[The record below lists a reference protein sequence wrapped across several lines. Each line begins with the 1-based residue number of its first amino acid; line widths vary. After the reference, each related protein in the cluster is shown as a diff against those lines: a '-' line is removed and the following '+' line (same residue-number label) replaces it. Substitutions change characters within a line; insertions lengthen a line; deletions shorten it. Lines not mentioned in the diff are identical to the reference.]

1 MSYDRANKQT
11 KRDYYFIIIYRFVMF
26 LDTSAWTVWM
36 FPKPNILSHKPVQTV
51 LSQLGE
57 NFKKVA
63 ENQVQ
68 SIDVI
73 VLIKE

>member
-1 MSYDRANKQT
+1 
-11 KRDYYFIIIYRFVMF
+11 MF

-36 FPKPNILSHKPVQTV
+36 FREPNVLSHKPVQTV

-57 NFKKVA
+57 NLKKVA

-68 SIDVI
+68 VIDV
-73 VLIKE
+73 LLYL

>member
-1 MSYDRANKQT
+1 
-11 KRDYYFIIIYRFVMF
+11 MF

-36 FPKPNILSHKPVQTV
+36 FPEPNVLSHKPVQTA
-51 LSQLGE
+51 LYQLGE

-68 SIDVI
+68 SINVF
-73 VLIKE
+73 LY

>member
-1 MSYDRANKQT
+1 
-11 KRDYYFIIIYRFVMF
+11 MF

-36 FPKPNILSHKPVQTV
+36 FSEPNVLYHKPVQTV

-57 NFKKVA
+57 NLKKVA

-68 SIDVI
+68 AIDV
-73 VLIKE
+73 LLY

>member
-1 MSYDRANKQT
+1 
-11 KRDYYFIIIYRFVMF
+11 MF

-36 FPKPNILSHKPVQTV
+36 FPEPNVLSHKPVQTA
-51 LSQLGE
+51 LYQLGE

-68 SIDVI
+68 SINVFFCIDNVMI
-73 VLIKE
+73 NANYNKTNIKR